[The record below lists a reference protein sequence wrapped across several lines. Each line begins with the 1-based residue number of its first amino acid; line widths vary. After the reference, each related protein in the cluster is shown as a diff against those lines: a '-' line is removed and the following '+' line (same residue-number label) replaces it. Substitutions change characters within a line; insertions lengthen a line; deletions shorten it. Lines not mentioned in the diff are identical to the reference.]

1 MRRAEGGAFHARA
14 FCASVRVKAPTKH
27 KREIYIAGGQETIM
41 AHIVNL
47 FGYHTITFDTQ
58 GGAPVKPMHKK
69 RSQLVIMPKAEK
81 PGCLFGGWYFD
92 KACTRPAVI
101 STMPRENVKVYAKWN
116 VPLPFTPEAEKRP
129 QVFLPAEAA
138 SVPHPKSFLKQLKE
152 GSNANKETFTELCGY
167 MLGFRGVRVRY
178 TRREALF
185 RHKKQELLRAI
196 VRGNT
201 LRIYFNLDPD
211 AYEQATYHHRR
222 TEKRWAVKTPFE
234 LVVRSNRSRKYAMRL
249 AEDVMRKAEIEP
261 KRSYT
266 PLDYRTYVLAR
277 GGNALTKAG
286 KGELIVERINVQDV
300 GVLTDGEARSMA
312 EIKRVPPQEG
322 ESKIVSV
329 SVSTLSEHFA
339 DGVRVNLASL
349 RRKNLVAEDAT
360 GFRVVGKNTLE
371 RSLVVTANAFNAN
384 ALKMILLT
392 GGRAIVLQEDES
404 LAPKE

>member
-1 MRRAEGGAFHARA
+1 
-14 FCASVRVKAPTKH
+14 
-27 KREIYIAGGQETIM
+27 M

-339 DGVRVNLASL
+339 DGVRVNLAAL

-371 RSLVVTANAFNAN
+371 RSLVVTADAFNAN

>member
-1 MRRAEGGAFHARA
+1 
-14 FCASVRVKAPTKH
+14 
-27 KREIYIAGGQETIM
+27 M

-116 VPLPFTPEAEKRP
+116 VPLPFTPEAEKHP

-392 GGRAIVLQEDES
+392 GGRAIILQEDES

>member
-1 MRRAEGGAFHARA
+1 M
-14 FCASVRVKAPTKH
+14 
-27 KREIYIAGGQETIM
+27 
-41 AHIVNL
+41 
-47 FGYHTITFDTQ
+47 
-58 GGAPVKPMHKK
+58 
-69 RSQLVIMPKAEK
+69 
-81 PGCLFGGWYFD
+81 
-92 KACTRPAVI
+92 
-101 STMPRENVKVYAKWN
+101 KVFN
-116 VPLPFTPEAEKRP
+116 M
-129 QVFLPAEAA
+129 
-138 SVPHPKSFLKQLKE
+138 SFLKQLKE

-339 DGVRVNLASL
+339 DGVRVNLAAL

>member
-1 MRRAEGGAFHARA
+1 
-14 FCASVRVKAPTKH
+14 
-27 KREIYIAGGQETIM
+27 M

-58 GGAPVKPMHKK
+58 GGAPVKPMHRK

-339 DGVRVNLASL
+339 DGVRVNAIAPGWIDTPMYRAATDNDPP
-349 RRKNLVAEDAT
+349 RRAKILGRIQMNRVGEPSDIGWAAVYLCSDAAQYVTGVCLPVDGGALV
-360 GFRVVGKNTLE
+360 GF
-371 RSLVVTANAFNAN
+371 
-384 ALKMILLT
+384 
-392 GGRAIVLQEDES
+392 
-404 LAPKE
+404 

>member
-1 MRRAEGGAFHARA
+1 MR
-14 FCASVRVKAPTKH
+14 
-27 KREIYIAGGQETIM
+27 GQKTIM

-222 TEKRWAVKTPFE
+222 TEKKWAVKTPFE

-339 DGVRVNLASL
+339 DGVRVNLAAL